1 MIMPATTGG
10 RIGRALIDLGLI
22 LALFTWAAGWGLL
35 PALGAAAALI
45 AVMTLMMAL
54 TGASPGGLV
63 TGVRLRRVGDPSA
76 APGWAAAAYVGFML
90 LAIVPTA
97 GLAALVLWARSLVLG
112 EHRTWFDRM
121 AGTVFLSSRMSSGVT
136 CSLVFEGAVIPV
148 SGPLVLGRRPSPVR
162 DHPGAQLVA
171 VLQGD
176 DSVSKTHVLVLPA
189 PDGVYITDLGS
200 TNGTHIESDTGVRRL
215 ATGQQGHVGRGRQAY
230 LGDGVCVV
238 R

>member
-1 MIMPATTGG
+1 MPATTGG

-22 LALFTWAAGWGLL
+22 LALFTWVVGWGV
-35 PALGAAAALI
+35 PAAMGACGLLI
-45 AVMTLMMAL
+45 AVMTLMTAL

-63 TGVRLRRVGDPSA
+63 TGVRLRRVGDPTA
-76 APGWAAAAYVGFML
+76 APGWAAAAHAAFVL
-90 LAIVPTA
+90 LAFVPTA
-97 GLAALVLWARSLVLG
+97 GVAALVLWGRSMMLG
-112 EHRTWFDRM
+112 EHRNWFDRM
-121 AGTVFLSSRMSSGVT
+121 AGTVLLSSRASSGVA
-136 CSLVFEGAVIPV
+136 CSLVFDGAVIPV

-215 ATGQQGHVGRGRQAY
+215 AAGQQGHVGRGRQAY